1 MSFSNQFEA
10 DILGLIFNATAITG
24 LADNASA
31 SPLTNL
37 YVALH
42 TADPGEGG
50 NQATSE
56 VNYTGYARVAV
67 QRTGAG
73 WTLAGQTISPTAVIE
88 FGEMTAGTSGTAVY
102 ASVGTAASGA
112 GKVIVRGALSPTIPF
127 QVGTVPRIRANST
140 ITLD

>member
-10 DILGLIFNATAITG
+10 DILGLIFNATAISG

-42 TADPGEGG
+42 TADPGEVG
-50 NQATSE
+50 NQSTNE

-88 FGEMTAGTSGTAVY
+88 LGEMTAGTAGTAVY

-112 GKVIVRGALSPTIPF
+112 GKIIIRGALSQTIPF

>member
-10 DILGLIFNATAITG
+10 DILGLIFNATAISG

-50 NQATSE
+50 NQSTSE
-56 VNYTGYARVAV
+56 VNYTGYSRVAV
-67 QRTGAG
+67 QRTGA
-73 WTLAGQTISPTAVIE
+73 
-88 FGEMTAGTSGTAVY
+88 
-102 ASVGTAASGA
+102 
-112 GKVIVRGALSPTIPF
+112 
-127 QVGTVPRIRANST
+127 
-140 ITLD
+140 D

>member
-10 DILGLIFNATAITG
+10 DILGLIFNATAISG

-56 VNYTGYARVAV
+56 ANYTGYARVAV
-67 QRTGAG
+67 QRSGAG

-88 FGEMTAGTSGTAVY
+88 FGDMTAGTPGTATH
-102 ASVGTAASGA
+102 ATVGTAASGA
-112 GKVIVRGALSPTIPF
+112 GKVIIRGALSPTIPF

>member
-10 DILGLIFNATAITG
+10 DILGLIFNATAISG

-31 SPLTNL
+31 LPLTNL

-42 TADPGEGG
+42 TTDPGEGG
-50 NQATSE
+50 NQSTNE
-56 VNYTGYARVAV
+56 VSYTGYARVAV
-67 QRTGAG
+67 QRSGAG

-88 FGEMTAGTSGTAVY
+88 FGEMTAGTSGTATY

-112 GKVIVRGALSPTIPF
+112 GKVIIRGALSPTIPF

>member
-56 VNYTGYARVAV
+56 VSYTGYARVAV

-88 FGEMTAGTSGTAVY
+88 FGEMTAGTAGTAVY

>member
-10 DILGLIFNATAITG
+10 DILGLIFNATAISG

-50 NQATSE
+50 NQGTSE

-67 QRTGAG
+67 QRSAAG

-88 FGEMTAGTSGTAVY
+88 FGEMTAGTAGTATH
-102 ASVGTAASGA
+102 ATVGTASSGA

>member
-10 DILGLIFNATAITG
+10 DILGLIFNATAIAG

-56 VNYTGYARVAV
+56 VSYTGYARVAV
-67 QRTGAG
+67 QRSGAG

-88 FGEMTAGTSGTAVY
+88 FGEMTAGTPGTAVY
-102 ASVGTAASGA
+102 ASVGTSASGA
-112 GKVIVRGALSPTIPF
+112 GKCIIRGALSPTIPF

>member
-10 DILGLIFNATAITG
+10 DILGLIFNATAISG
-24 LADNASA
+24 LADNASS

-50 NQATSE
+50 NQSTNE

-67 QRTGAG
+67 QRSGAG

-88 FGEMTAGTSGTAVY
+88 FGEMTAGTANTATH
-102 ASVGTAASGA
+102 ATVGTAASGA
-112 GKVIVRGALSPTIPF
+112 GKVIIRGALSPTIPF

>member
-10 DILGLIFNATAITG
+10 DILGLIFNATAIPG

-88 FGEMTAGTSGTAVY
+88 FGEMTAGTAGTAVY

-112 GKVIVRGALSPTIPF
+112 GKVIIRGALSPTIPF

>member
-10 DILGLIFNATAITG
+10 DILGLIFNATAISG
-24 LADNASA
+24 LADNASS

-50 NQATSE
+50 NQGTSE

-67 QRTGAG
+67 QRSGAG

-88 FGEMTAGTSGTAVY
+88 FGEMTAGTAGTATH
-102 ASVGTAASGA
+102 ATVGTAASGA
-112 GKVIVRGALSPTIPF
+112 GKVIIRGALSPTIPF

-140 ITLD
+140 ITLN

>member
-37 YVALH
+37 HVALH

-50 NQATSE
+50 NQSTNE
-56 VNYTGYARVAV
+56 VSYTGYARVAV
-67 QRTGAG
+67 QRSGAG

-88 FGEMTAGTSGTAVY
+88 FGEMTAGTAGTAVY
-102 ASVGTAASGA
+102 ASVGTASSGA
-112 GKVIVRGALSPTIPF
+112 GKIIIRGALSPTIPF

>member
-10 DILGLIFNATAITG
+10 DILGLIFNATAISG

-42 TADPGEGG
+42 TTDPGEGG
-50 NQATSE
+50 NQSTNE
-56 VNYTGYARVAV
+56 VSYTGYARVAV
-67 QRTGAG
+67 QRSGAG

-88 FGEMTAGTSGTAVY
+88 FGEMTAGTAGAAVY

-112 GKVIVRGALSPTIPF
+112 GKYIIRGALSPTIPF

>member
-10 DILGLIFNATAITG
+10 DILGLIFNATAISG

-50 NQATSE
+50 NQSTSE

-67 QRTGAG
+67 QRSGAG

-88 FGEMTAGTSGTAVY
+88 FGEMTAGTAGTAVY
-102 ASVGTAASGA
+102 ATVGTAASGA
-112 GKVIVRGALSPTIPF
+112 GKVIIRGALSPTIPF

>member
-56 VNYTGYARVAV
+56 VSYTGYARVAV
-67 QRTGAG
+67 QRSGAG

-88 FGEMTAGTSGTAVY
+88 FGEMTSGTSGTAVY
-102 ASVGTAASGA
+102 ASVGTSASGG
-112 GKVIVRGALSPTIPF
+112 GKYIIRGALSPTIPF
-127 QVGTVPRIRANST
+127 QVGTVPRIRASST

>member
-112 GKVIVRGALSPTIPF
+112 GKVIIRGALSPTIPF

>member
-10 DILGLIFNATAITG
+10 DILGLIFNATAISG

-31 SPLTNL
+31 SPLANL

-88 FGEMTAGTSGTAVY
+88 FGEMMAGTAGTAVY

-112 GKVIVRGALSPTIPF
+112 GKIIIRGALSPTIPF

>member
-10 DILGLIFNATAITG
+10 DILGLIFNATAISG

-88 FGEMTAGTSGTAVY
+88 FGEMTAGTSSTATY
-102 ASVGTAASGA
+102 AAVGTAASGA
-112 GKVIVRGALSPTIPF
+112 GKYIIRGALSPTIPY

>member
-10 DILGLIFNATAITG
+10 DILGLIFNATAISG

-37 YVALH
+37 FVALH

-112 GKVIVRGALSPTIPF
+112 GKVIIRGALSPTIPF

>member
-10 DILGLIFNATAITG
+10 DILGLIFNATAISG
-24 LADNASA
+24 LADNASS

-88 FGEMTAGTSGTAVY
+88 FGEMTAGTANTATH
-102 ASVGTAASGA
+102 ATVGTASSGA
-112 GKVIVRGALSPTIPF
+112 GKVIIRGALSPTIPY

>member
-10 DILGLIFNATAITG
+10 DILGLIFNATAISG

-50 NQATSE
+50 NQSTNE
-56 VNYTGYARVAV
+56 VSYTGYARVAV
-67 QRTGAG
+67 QRSGAG

-88 FGEMTAGTSGTAVY
+88 FGEMTAGTAGTAVY
-102 ASVGTAASGA
+102 ASVGTASSGA
-112 GKVIVRGALSPTIPF
+112 GKIIIRGALSPTIPF

>member
-10 DILGLIFNATAITG
+10 DILGLIFNATAISG

-37 YVALH
+37 FVALH

-50 NQATSE
+50 NQSTNE
-56 VNYTGYARVAV
+56 VSYTGYARVAV
-67 QRTGAG
+67 LRSGAG

-112 GKVIVRGALSPTIPF
+112 GKVIIRGALTPTIPI

-140 ITLD
+140 ITMD

>member
-10 DILGLIFNATAITG
+10 DILGLIFNATAISG
-24 LADNASA
+24 LADNASS

-50 NQATSE
+50 NQGTSE

-67 QRTGAG
+67 QRSGAG

-88 FGEMTAGTSGTAVY
+88 FGEMTAGTANTATH
-102 ASVGTAASGA
+102 ATVGTAASGA
-112 GKVIVRGALSPTIPF
+112 GKVIIRGALSPTIPF

>member
-10 DILGLIFNATAITG
+10 DILGLIFNATAISG

-50 NQATSE
+50 NQATNE

-73 WTLAGQTISPTAVIE
+73 WTLVGQTISPTAVIE
-88 FGEMTAGTSGTAVY
+88 FGEMTAGAAGTAVY

-112 GKVIVRGALSPTIPF
+112 GKVIIRGALSPTIPF